1 METKSTPKTWKQK
14 IIDYE
19 FVKYKH
25 LSGISIKVT
34 NIRIRKEVVFAD
46 VTIKDDDVETT
57 YRGCS
62 YGKEYI

>member
-14 IIDYE
+14 ILDYE
-19 FVKYKH
+19 FRQYKY

-34 NIRIRKEVVFAD
+34 NIRIRKEVIIANVK
-46 VTIKDDDVETT
+46 IIDDDVETL
-57 YRGCS
+57 YRDCS